1 MRRREFTT
9 FLASA
14 ALVRPVQ
21 AQSLHHLRRIGV
33 LWPGPSAPPPPRM
46 EAFDQGLR
54 DAGLVQ
60 GQDVAVE
67 LRYSAQGIE
76 RLQELATELVKLD
89 VAAIA
94 AFGDLAPRAA
104 QKATSKVP
112 IAAIADDVLGAG
124 LVTSLARPGGN
135 TTGVTLLSPELSAK
149 RLAVLKEMLPH
160 MSRAALLWD
169 PSTGRTQVAMTEDAA
184 RLLNVNLQ
192 VFEVRRPNDLAGI
205 LQAVKQDHAEG
216 LNVGA
221 SPLLASQY
229 RQIVDFAAT
238 QRLPAIYQWKE
249 HAVAGGLAAYGPSL
263 FEMYRET
270 GLFVAKLLRG
280 ANPAELP
287 VQQPTKFELV
297 VNLATAKTLGLAL
310 SQTLLIR
317 ADEVIE

>member
-54 DAGLVQ
+54 DAGMVQ

-67 LRYSAQGIE
+67 LRYSAQGVE
-76 RLQELATELVKLD
+76 RLRELAIELIKLD
-89 VAAIA
+89 VGAIV

-104 QKATSKVP
+104 QQATTKVP

-149 RLAVLKEMLPH
+149 RLAVLKEILPNL
-160 MSRAALLWD
+160 SRAALLWD
-169 PSTGRTQVAMTEDAA
+169 PSTGRTQVGPTEDAA
-184 RLLNVNLQ
+184 RLLNVELR
-192 VFEVRRPNDLAGI
+192 VLEVGSPNDLAGA
-205 LQAVKQDHAEG
+205 LQAAKQDQAI
-216 LNVGA
+216 NVGS
-221 SPLLASQY
+221 SPLIASLY
-229 RQIVDFAAT
+229 RPIVDFAAT
-238 QRLPAIYQWKE
+238 NHLPAIYQWKE
-249 HAVAGGLAAYGPSL
+249 HAAAGGLVAYGPGL
-263 FEMYRET
+263 AEMWRET
-270 GLFVAKLLRG
+270 ALFVAKLLRV
-280 ANPAELP
+280 P
-287 VQQPTKFELV
+287 
-297 VNLATAKTLGLAL
+297 
-310 SQTLLIR
+310 TLLTSPSSNQPDLSWQSIWR
-317 ADEVIE
+317 RQSGWGSPCLRHYSSARTS

>member
-67 LRYSAQGIE
+67 LRYSAQGVE
-76 RLQELATELVKLD
+76 RLRELAIELIKLD
-89 VAAIA
+89 VGAIV

-104 QKATSKVP
+104 QQATTKVP

-149 RLAVLKEMLPH
+149 RLAVLKEILPNL
-160 MSRAALLWD
+160 SRAALLWD
-169 PSTGRTQVAMTEDAA
+169 PSTGRTQVGTTEDAA
-184 RLLNVNLQ
+184 RLLNVELR
-192 VFEVRRPNDLAGI
+192 VLEVGSPNDLAGA
-205 LQAVKQDHAEG
+205 LQAAKQDQAI
-216 LNVGA
+216 NVGS
-221 SPLLASQY
+221 SPLIASLY
-229 RQIVDFAAT
+229 RPIVDFAAT
-238 QRLPAIYQWKE
+238 NHLPAIYQ
-249 HAVAGGLAAYGPSL
+249 
-263 FEMYRET
+263 
-270 GLFVAKLLRG
+270 
-280 ANPAELP
+280 
-287 VQQPTKFELV
+287 
-297 VNLATAKTLGLAL
+297 
-310 SQTLLIR
+310 
-317 ADEVIE
+317 